1 MGYRKAM
8 ICGPWWL
15 VVVALVGAT
24 LLGLVLS
31 IVWYW
36 WLLSR
41 PDRAR

>member
-1 MGYRKAM
+1 
-8 ICGPWWL
+8 
-15 VVVALVGAT
+15 VGAV

-41 PDRAR
+41 PDSARERH

>member
-1 MGYRKAM
+1 M

-15 VVVALVGAT
+15 VVVALVGAM

-41 PDRAR
+41 PDSARERH